1 MIKHIY
7 ALLICLIFPFM
18 LAAQGRGDVSKEL
31 QEYKIKYLAQEMDL
45 KPDQQTRFI
54 EVYTRMSNEKQKIFR
69 AAHDVE
75 RKVRSDNSAS
85 SADYQRANEAMS
97 QAKIREGQIDKKYD
111 AEFKKFL
118 TDKQIYKMKEAEK
131 KFREKLKQLRNKKR
145 R

>member
-7 ALLICLIFPFM
+7 AILICLLVPFM
-18 LAAQGRGDVSKEL
+18 MSAQGRGDVSKEL

-45 KPDQQTRFI
+45 KPDQQTKFV
-54 EVYTRMSNEKQKIFR
+54 EVYTRMWNEKQKIFQTAR
-69 AAHDVE
+69 NVE

-85 SADYQRANEAMS
+85 AADYQRANEAMS
-97 QAKIREGQIDKKYD
+97 QAKIQEGQIDKKYD

-131 KFREKLKQLRNKKR
+131 TFREKLKQLRNKKR